1 MAKAP
6 KELSPTD
13 RLQSKIQALQEDLAK
28 AEERRRRIAEELKEE
43 LRKDRERRLKAVVA
57 LLSENDL
64 IAGFSTD
71 VWQQSISAIA
81 DVLKKS
87 SADLQAQIA
96 ESMPKQKVAPQAPQ

>member
-6 KELSPTD
+6 KELTPTD

-81 DVLKKS
+81 EVLKKNS
-87 SADLQAQIA
+87 TGLKPQIA
-96 ESMPKQKVAPQAPQ
+96 KAVPEQEAAAQAPQ